1 MDRRSYTKIAETLE
15 HEHDRAET
23 REFTTGAVNVDVGVD
38 REPDLDRARGR
49 AIDPGV
55 GGHDLREA
63 DLHVHGASIRL
74 TCAELVDEALH
85 SPTRAR

>member
-1 MDRRSYTKIAETLE
+1 MRRESVIRPMKLPLEDPPHAVRRLLAIGYGPAVVHEDRRTLE

-49 AIDPGV
+49 AIDPG
-55 GGHDLREA
+55 
-63 DLHVHGASIRL
+63 
-74 TCAELVDEALH
+74 
-85 SPTRAR
+85 